1 MSKQIKVVG
10 FLAVS
15 AALVVTV
22 FFPPRHDEVNH
33 DEIDHGGSGGDIT
46 YSGLTVE
53 AQERLFDALPT
64 EKEISPVAPHAV
76 RTIRFADGEEM
87 RFPWELPNLEER
99 RRKQLI
105 SHILADNDFEE
116 LWRLAQEGNGTAA
129 YAIYQQQQKCMEVP
143 QTSADLE
150 KDVIDMYQTYQSP
163 VSMTRPWHSK
173 SDTDPERI
181 EKSMRR
187 VFSLCESVREERFLE
202 PTDYLRIAADYGTY
216 PATSEYG
223 WLLFKQSNT
232 KSAEHYFERA
242 WLNGDEQGAQ
252 GLGMLYKDGSD
263 TIQPD
268 RIAGY
273 AYTYIGMQ
281 LQISR
286 YSTGKPG
293 DAMDYVRKEV
303 ERISTEILSEYNI
316 DEVEQGTELAKV
328 ILADYVRAQM
338 L

>member
-10 FLAVS
+10 FLAIS
-15 AALVVTV
+15 IALVVTV
-22 FFPPRHDEVNH
+22 FFLPRHDEINH
-33 DEIDHGGSGGDIT
+33 GRSGDDTT
-46 YSGLTVE
+46 YGELTVE
-53 AQERLFDALPT
+53 VQERVFDALPT
-64 EKEISPVAPHAV
+64 EKNISPVAPHAV
-76 RTIRFADGEEM
+76 HTIQFADGEEM
-87 RFPWELPNLEER
+87 RFPWELPNFEELR
-99 RRKQLI
+99 REQLI
-105 SHILADNDFEE
+105 DNILADNDFGE

-129 YAIYQQQQKCMEVP
+129 YAIYKQQQKCMEVP
-143 QTSADLE
+143 ETSADLE
-150 KDVIDMYQTYQSP
+150 KAVIDMYQTYQSP
-163 VSMTRPWHSK
+163 ISMARPWHLK
-173 SDTDPERI
+173 SDTDPERN

-187 VFSLCESVREERFLE
+187 VFSLCEIVREERFLE
-202 PTDYLRIAADYGTY
+202 PADYLRMAADYGTY

-223 WLLFKQSNT
+223 WSLFKQSN
-232 KSAEHYFERA
+232 KDSAEQYFERA

-252 GLGMLYKDGSD
+252 GLGMLYRDGSD

-303 ERISTEILSEYNI
+303 ERISTEILSEYDI